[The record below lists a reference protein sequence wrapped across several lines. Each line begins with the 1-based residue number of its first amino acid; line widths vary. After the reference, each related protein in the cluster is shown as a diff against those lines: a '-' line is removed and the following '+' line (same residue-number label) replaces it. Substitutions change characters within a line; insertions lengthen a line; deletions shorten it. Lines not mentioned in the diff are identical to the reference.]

1 MSAPQAQA
9 AMAAPAAAL
18 RHPAL
23 DLLAR
28 YRAIF
33 GAAWTHRHELAGPQ
47 RLADEAAFLPAA
59 LSLQE
64 TPVHPAPRRLA
75 WAIVALFGIALTW
88 SIVGQVDI
96 VAVAPGKV
104 IVSERTKVV
113 QPLERSVVQR
123 ILVRDGD
130 HVQAGQA
137 MVELDPTGA
146 SADKASVQE
155 SLKAAESDVLRSR
168 ALLESLSKQERSA
181 LAASAQTPH
190 LMPKSIPAH
199 WTPDDTQATQ
209 TQLAA
214 EWSDI
219 TARLAKAQAE
229 ILRRQAEAATVRELI
244 AKLEATL
251 PIARQREA
259 DFKALAAQGDISQ
272 HATQDR
278 ARERIEMERDLA
290 TQRAR
295 LLETQAAL
303 SESENTRTAYLAETR
318 RTLRQREAEA
328 DLKRGQATQEQA
340 KATQREKL
348 TTLKAPVAGTVQ
360 QLAVHT
366 EGGVVTEAQPLMIVV
381 PDEATVTAE
390 VMLENKDIGFVRPG
404 QDAEIKLETFLFT
417 RYGTIPATVKTVT
430 ADAVN
435 DEKKG
440 AIFPVTL
447 TLAKSAIDVDGQSIR
462 LSPGMNLT
470 AEIKTGKRRVIEYL
484 LSPVQR
490 AATESLRER

>member
-390 VMLENKDIGFVRPG
+390 VMLENKDIGFVRP
-404 QDAEIKLETFLFT
+404 ASA
-417 RYGTIPATVKTVT
+417 TIWC
-430 ADAVN
+430 
-435 DEKKG
+435 
-440 AIFPVTL
+440 
-447 TLAKSAIDVDGQSIR
+447 
-462 LSPGMNLT
+462 
-470 AEIKTGKRRVIEYL
+470 
-484 LSPVQR
+484 
-490 AATESLRER
+490 

>member
-1 MSAPQAQA
+1 MSAVQTPTTV
-9 AMAAPAAAL
+9 AAA
-18 RHPAL
+18 RHPVV
-23 DLLAR
+23 DMLAR
-28 YRAIF
+28 YRAVF
-33 GAAWTHRHELAGPQ
+33 GAAWAHRHELAGPA

-75 WAIVALFGIALTW
+75 WAIVALFGIALVW
-88 SIVGQVDI
+88 AIVGQVDI
-96 VAVAPGKV
+96 VAVAPGKI
-104 IVSERTKVV
+104 IVSERTKLV

-137 MVELDPTGA
+137 LVELDPTGA

-155 SLKAAESDVLRSR
+155 ALRAAESDVLRSR
-168 ALLESLSKQERSA
+168 ALLDGLVKRESPSR
-181 LAASAQTPH
+181 AASIQAPELAT
-190 LMPKSIPAH
+190 SNIPAD
-199 WTPDDTQATQ
+199 WTPDDTRAAQI
-209 TQLAA
+209 QLDA

-219 TARLAKAQAE
+219 TAQLAKAQAE
-229 ILRRQAEAATVRELI
+229 IQRRQAETATVRQLI
-244 AKLEATL
+244 AKLAATL
-251 PIARQREA
+251 PITRRREA
-259 DFKALAAQGDISQ
+259 DFLALAAQGDISQ

-303 SESENTRTAYLAETR
+303 RESQNTRTAYLAETR

-328 DLKRGQATQEQA
+328 ELKRSQATQEQA

-348 TTLKAPVAGTVQ
+348 TTLTAPVAGTVQ

-366 EGGVVTEAQPLMIVV
+366 EGGVVTEAQPLLVVV

-390 VMLENKDIGFVRPG
+390 VMLENKDIGFVRVG
-404 QDAEIKLETFLFT
+404 QSAEIKLETFLYT
-417 RYGTIPATVKTVT
+417 RYGAIPATVKTVT

-447 TLAKSAIDVDGQSIR
+447 TLARNAIDVDGQQIR

-470 AEIKTGKRRVIEYL
+470 AEVKTGKRRVIEYL

-490 AATESLRER
+490 AVGESLKER

>member
-1 MSAPQAQA
+1 MSTPQAAATATQA
-9 AMAAPAAAL
+9 AAPR
-18 RHPAL
+18 RHPVL
-23 DLLAR
+23 ELLAR

-33 GAAWTHRHELAGPQ
+33 GMAWTHRHELAGPQ

-75 WAIVALFGIALTW
+75 WGIVALFFIALIW

-96 VAVAPGKV
+96 VAVAPGRI

-137 MVELDPTGA
+137 LVELDPTSA
-146 SADKASVQE
+146 HADKTSVQE
-155 SLKAAESDVLRSR
+155 ALKVSQADVLRSR
-168 ALLESLSKQERSA
+168 ILLNLLAKQDLSA
-181 LAASAQTPH
+181 FAVSAQSPH
-190 LMPKSIPAH
+190 LTAENIPTN
-199 WTPDDTQATQ
+199 WTTDDIQSAQ
-209 TQLAA
+209 TQLAV

-219 TARLAKAQAE
+219 AARLGKAQAE
-229 ILRRQAEAATVRELI
+229 ILRRQAEASTVRELI

-259 DFKALAAQGDISQ
+259 DFKTLAAQGDISQ

-295 LLETQAAL
+295 LQETIAAQR
-303 SESENTRTAYLAETR
+303 ESENTRAAYLAETR
-318 RTLRQREAEA
+318 KALRQREAEA
-328 DLKRGQATQEQA
+328 DLKRSQASQEHS
-340 KATQREKL
+340 KAVQRERL
-348 TTLKAPVAGTVQ
+348 TTLKAPVTGTVQ

-366 EGGVVTEAQPLMIVV
+366 EGGVVTEAQPLLVIV

-404 QDAEIKLETFLFT
+404 QEAEIKLETFLYT
-417 RYGTIPATVKTVT
+417 RYGTVPATVKTVT
-430 ADAVN
+430 ADAIN

-440 AIFPVTL
+440 AIFPVIL
-447 TLAKSAIDVDGQSIR
+447 NLAEAVINVDGKPIK
-462 LSPGMNLT
+462 LGPGMNLT
-470 AEIKTGKRRVIEYL
+470 AEIKTGRRRIIDYL
-484 LSPVQR
+484 INPIR
-490 AATESLRER
+490 KTYEESLRER